1 MTTRSLWLAAAL
13 SALAALPF
21 SGSAAAPDFF
31 RIEDLRPGL
40 RGTGR
45 TCFQGT
51 RPEEFQV
58 EILGVMRGVSPG
70 ADSVLARFSGG
81 RIDRYGIFE
90 GMSGSPVYIDGKL
103 LGAVAYSYAFAREP
117 IAGITPI
124 AHMVDAFEEK
134 GGGLRLEKG
143 GIRDG
148 MLPLPAVGG
157 GGLEFPILP
166 GGGAAPGARDAHSL
180 LPIATPL
187 SLGGFHPGT
196 LEAFAPRFR
205 AAGMTLLQGSGAASG
220 DPPGDQP
227 PFEPGSN
234 IVVSLVEGDLDV
246 SAGGTVTYVDGD
258 RLYAFGHNLLEL
270 GNTELPMRR
279 ASAVTIFPSFE
290 SSFKILAAGG
300 VAGAI
305 RQDRGMGI
313 YGIVGDRARTV
324 PVRIGLLSSRGARK
338 EYRFELAR
346 DSMLTPVLLNM
357 TVYNTI
363 TASERAQGGATI
375 GVTGKIGI
383 GNRPEVRVAGR
394 FSSRSEAVQNAAL
407 SVAVPVNY
415 LMEAGYPDL
424 DLERIDLEIS
434 VLEKDR
440 SARLDSIRVD
450 RREVRA
456 GDSVELTMTAQRPDG
471 EILREVRTVRIPAT
485 ASPGPLTLT
494 LADGSALTTLEQQQ
508 EGGALTPRDLGQLI
522 GFLNRMRRNDRLYL
536 RFSRREPGVVMR
548 GEGMPGLPP
557 SILSVLQ
564 SERKSGALTAIRTST
579 IAEYELPASDDVIAG
594 SRSVAIEI
602 KP

>member
-1 MTTRSLWLAAAL
+1 MTKRSLWLALAL
-13 SALAALPF
+13 LALAPF
-21 SGSAAAPDFF
+21 SGSGAHPDFF

-40 RGTGR
+40 RGVGL
-45 TCFQGT
+45 TCFEGT

-58 EILGVMRGVSPG
+58 EILGVMRGVTPG

-81 RIDRYGIFE
+81 LIDRYGIFE

-103 LGAVAYSYAFAREP
+103 LGAVAYTYSFAREP

-124 AHMVDAFEEK
+124 AHMVDSFEEK
-134 GGGLRLEKG
+134 DGGARPQKGRLW
-143 GIRDG
+143 DAA
-148 MLPLPAVGG
+148 LPLAASGG
-157 GGLEFPILP
+157 GGLEFTVVR
-166 GGGAAPGARDAHSL
+166 GGNTPPAARDAHTL

-196 LEAFAPRFR
+196 LAAFAPRFR
-205 AAGMTLLQGSGAASG
+205 AAGMTLLQGSGAPAE
-220 DPPGDQP
+220 DAPGDSL

-234 IVVSLVEGDLDV
+234 IVVALVRGDLDV
-246 SAGGTVTYVDGD
+246 SAGGTVTWVDGD

-270 GNTELPMRR
+270 GATELPMHR
-279 ASAVTIFPSFE
+279 ASVVTIFPSLE

-313 YGIVGDRARTV
+313 YGVVGERARTV
-324 PVRIGLLSSRGARK
+324 PLRIGLLSSRGARK

-357 TVYNTI
+357 AVYNTI

-375 GVTGKIGI
+375 GVEGKIGI
-383 GNRPEVRVAGR
+383 RNETAVRIAGR

-415 LMEAGYPDL
+415 LMEAGAPDL
-424 DLERIDLEIS
+424 DLESVDLEIS
-434 VLEKDR
+434 VLEQDR
-440 SARLDSIRVD
+440 SARLDSIRLD
-450 RREVRA
+450 RREVKA
-456 GDSVELTMTAQRPDG
+456 GETVELTMTAQRAGGAVTRD
-471 EILREVRTVRIPAT
+471 VRTVKIPAT

-494 LADGSALTTLEQQQ
+494 LADGAALTTLDQQQ
-508 EGGALTPRDLGQLI
+508 EGGAFTPRSSGQLI

-536 RFSRREPGVVMR
+536 RFSRRAPGAVMR

-564 SERKSGALTAIRTST
+564 SDRKSGALTEIRSATL
-579 IAEYELPASDDVIAG
+579 AEYELPASDDVITG
-594 SRSVAIEI
+594 SRSVTIEI
-602 KP
+602 EP

>member
-1 MTTRSLWLAAAL
+1 M
-13 SALAALPF
+13 
-21 SGSAAAPDFF
+21 
-31 RIEDLRPGL
+31 
-40 RGTGR
+40 
-45 TCFQGT
+45 
-51 RPEEFQV
+51 
-58 EILGVMRGVSPG
+58 
-70 ADSVLARFSGG
+70 
-81 RIDRYGIFE
+81 
-90 GMSGSPVYIDGKL
+90 
-103 LGAVAYSYAFAREP
+103 
-117 IAGITPI
+117 
-124 AHMVDAFEEK
+124 
-134 GGGLRLEKG
+134 
-143 GIRDG
+143 
-148 MLPLPAVGG
+148 
-157 GGLEFPILP
+157 
-166 GGGAAPGARDAHSL
+166 
-180 LPIATPL
+180 
-187 SLGGFHPGT
+187 
-196 LEAFAPRFR
+196 
-205 AAGMTLLQGSGAASG
+205 
-220 DPPGDQP
+220 
-227 PFEPGSN
+227 
-234 IVVSLVEGDLDV
+234 
-246 SAGGTVTYVDGD
+246 
-258 RLYAFGHNLLEL
+258 
-270 GNTELPMRR
+270 
-279 ASAVTIFPSFE
+279 
-290 SSFKILAAGG
+290 
-300 VAGAI
+300 
-305 RQDRGMGI
+305 
-313 YGIVGDRARTV
+313 

-383 GNRPEVRVAGR
+383 GNQPEVRVAGR

>member
-1 MTTRSLWLAAAL
+1 
-13 SALAALPF
+13 
-21 SGSAAAPDFF
+21 
-31 RIEDLRPGL
+31 
-40 RGTGR
+40 
-45 TCFQGT
+45 
-51 RPEEFQV
+51 
-58 EILGVMRGVSPG
+58 
-70 ADSVLARFSGG
+70 
-81 RIDRYGIFE
+81 
-90 GMSGSPVYIDGKL
+90 
-103 LGAVAYSYAFAREP
+103 
-117 IAGITPI
+117 
-124 AHMVDAFEEK
+124 
-134 GGGLRLEKG
+134 
-143 GIRDG
+143 
-148 MLPLPAVGG
+148 
-157 GGLEFPILP
+157 
-166 GGGAAPGARDAHSL
+166 
-180 LPIATPL
+180 
-187 SLGGFHPGT
+187 
-196 LEAFAPRFR
+196 
-205 AAGMTLLQGSGAASG
+205 
-220 DPPGDQP
+220 
-227 PFEPGSN
+227 
-234 IVVSLVEGDLDV
+234 
-246 SAGGTVTYVDGD
+246 
-258 RLYAFGHNLLEL
+258 
-270 GNTELPMRR
+270 
-279 ASAVTIFPSFE
+279 
-290 SSFKILAAGG
+290 
-300 VAGAI
+300 
-305 RQDRGMGI
+305 
-313 YGIVGDRARTV
+313 
-324 PVRIGLLSSRGARK
+324 
-338 EYRFELAR
+338 
-346 DSMLTPVLLNM
+346 MLTPVLLNM

-456 GDSVELTMTAQRPDG
+456 GDSVELMMTAQRPDG

>member
-1 MTTRSLWLAAAL
+1 
-13 SALAALPF
+13 
-21 SGSAAAPDFF
+21 
-31 RIEDLRPGL
+31 
-40 RGTGR
+40 
-45 TCFQGT
+45 
-51 RPEEFQV
+51 
-58 EILGVMRGVSPG
+58 
-70 ADSVLARFSGG
+70 
-81 RIDRYGIFE
+81 IFE

-124 AHMVDAFEEK
+124 AHMVDAFEER

-143 GIRDG
+143 RLWDG
-148 MLPLPAVGG
+148 MLPLPAIGG
-157 GGLEFPILP
+157 GGLEFGILP
-166 GGGAAPGARDAHSL
+166 GGGALPAARDAHSL

-187 SLGGFHPGT
+187 SLGGFQPGT
-196 LEAFAPRFR
+196 LAVFAPRFR

-220 DPPGDQP
+220 DPPGDLP

-234 IVVSLVEGDLDV
+234 IVVTLVEGDLDV

-346 DSMLTPVLLNM
+346 HSMLTPVLLNM

-363 TASERAQGGATI
+363 IASERAQGGATI
-375 GVTGKIGI
+375 GVVGKIGI
-383 GNRPEVRVAGR
+383 RNESEVRVAGR

-415 LMEAGYPDL
+415 LMEAGYPGL
-424 DLERIDLEIS
+424 DLLRIDLEIS

-456 GDSVELTMTAQRPDG
+456 GDSIELTMTAQRPDG
-471 EILREVRTVRIPAT
+471 EILRDVRTVQIPAT

-522 GFLNRMRRNDRLYL
+522 GFINRMRRNDRLYL
-536 RFSRREPGVVMR
+536 RFSRREPGAVMR

-564 SERKSGALTAIRTST
+564 SERKSGALTEIRTST

-594 SRSVAIEI
+594 SRSVVIEI